1 MKLRYLSGLVVF
13 CLATTA
19 LFAQTDAPATR
30 EDVLKLFDVMKIHEQ
45 MASVMTTI
53 ATQQRAMMH
62 EGMRK
67 HFPQISDEELA
78 RLDKFTT
85 DTMKEMPIDGMLDD
99 MIPVYQKHLNK
110 GDVDAMSAFYA
121 SPTGQKLLRE
131 MPAMTAESMEAA
143 GPHIQGMMEKVM
155 DRVEKM
161 AEEDRK
167 KQSGSPQPATNKN

>member
-1 MKLRYLSGLVVF
+1 MKQRHLSGIVVV
-13 CLATTA
+13 CVAA
-19 LFAQTDAPATR
+19 ASLFAQTDAPATR

-45 MASVMTTI
+45 MTSVMTTI
-53 ATQQRAMMH
+53 VTQQRAMMH

-67 HFPQISDEELA
+67 HFPQISDAELT

-85 DTMKEMPIDGMLDD
+85 DTMKDMPIDGMLDD
-99 MIPVYQKHLNK
+99 MIPVYQKHLTK

-121 SPTGQKLLRE
+121 SPTGKKLLHE
-131 MPAMTAESMEAA
+131 MPAMTAESMQAA
-143 GPHIQGMMEKVM
+143 GPRIQAMMEKVM

-167 KQSGSPQPATNKN
+167 KQSGSQPATDKK